1 MHKGCFYYSYWSS
14 YLTDPFC
21 EKFLQCSQ
29 KLPVCVT
36 LKSNSRSRNSSS
48 ICQESSSS
56 SAKKLFSAL
65 TKLEN
70 KTDVVLSYLFVTFFF
85 CSIVSSE
92 IALFYL
98 QVFFPFKLI
107 KLKQLNHCGIYAR
120 GKIIEALCPNT
131 TEILAA
137 SSRLSHTICFL
148 HHHIFK

>member
-1 MHKGCFYYSYWSS
+1 MKSFFS
-14 YLTDPFC
+14 
-21 EKFLQCSQ
+21 EISQ
-29 KLPVCVT
+29 KLPVFVT
-36 LKSNSRSRNSSS
+36 LKSNSRSWNSS
-48 ICQESSSS
+48 ICQENSSSS
-56 SAKKLFSAL
+56 SFSAKKLFSAL

-85 CSIVSSE
+85 VL
-92 IALFYL
+92 LFHQRSHCFIYR
-98 QVFFPFKLI
+98 FFPFKLI